1 MSGDES
7 LNIGA
12 LASAVGVGR
21 ETIRFYERRGLI
33 PDPPRSKAG
42 YREYPTETVR
52 RVRFIRRAQGLGFTL
67 AEISELLELRVSD
80 AATCGAVAANAR
92 EKLDQVQS
100 KVADLNRIGAALEML
115 VARCASREKTGDCP
129 ILEELDHSGEVG

>member
-1 MSGDES
+1 MSANER

-12 LASAVGVGR
+12 LANAVGVGR

-42 YREYPTETVR
+42 YRKYPTDTVR
-52 RVRFIRRAQGLGFTL
+52 RVRFIRRAQELGFTL

-80 AATCGAVAANAR
+80 AATCGTVAANAR
-92 EKLDQVQS
+92 AKLDQVQA
-100 KVADLNRIGAALEML
+100 KVTDLNRIGAALETL
-115 VARCASREKTGDCP
+115 VARCELREETSECP
-129 ILEELDHSGEVG
+129 ILEELDHDSE